1 MTPSQ
6 YRAAIKLLGLSQ
18 VKAGKFLGVNERT
31 SRRYAQLDGEYPVPE
46 WAAEKLQDALAK
58 QKALEAKP

>member
-1 MTPSQ
+1 VTSIQ

-31 SRRYAQLDGEYPVPE
+31 SRRWALGEYDVPE
-46 WAAEKLQDALAK
+46 WAIDQLNAAIEKLEHHNANTR
-58 QKALEAKP
+58 

>member
-1 MTPSQ
+1 VTPAQ

-31 SRRYAQLDGEYPVPE
+31 SRRWALGEYDVPE
-46 WAAEKLQDALAK
+46 WAIDQLNAAIEKLEHHNANTR
-58 QKALEAKP
+58 

>member
-1 MTPSQ
+1 MTPTQ

-31 SRRYAQLDGEYPVPE
+31 SRRWALGEYDVPE
-46 WAAEKLQDALAK
+46 WAIDQLNAAIEKLEHHNANTR
-58 QKALEAKP
+58 

>member
-1 MTPSQ
+1 MTPTQ
-6 YRAAIKLLGLSQ
+6 YRAAIKLIGLSQ

-46 WAAEKLQDALAK
+46 WVVEKLKAATAK
-58 QKALEAKP
+58 RH